1 MCVSCNDII
10 LPHDA
15 FYLLQLP
22 TPACFPAIPLLSSL
36 SLSRSLKYCPVV
48 GVAMGSVTQTLKR
61 VNVLPA
67 SWETIAPVSL
77 HLSLCVCVSFSLPL
91 FFSFSLS
98 PPSLSDIFVVC
109 DVSLLCQLRS
119 FCSFV
124 SGVFRL
130 VSDWSVFFLFV
141 LCCAVSVFSVSKG
154 VARLMC
160 PVPVRFVSSL
170 IGCPSLSVGGVPRFP
185 VILAVYC
192 PFRVMM
198 YDVVCL

>member
-1 MCVSCNDII
+1 MVFVRVYIIIMCVCVSCNDII

-141 LCCAVSVFSVSKG
+141 LCCAV
-154 VARLMC
+154 LYQ
-160 PVPVRFVSSL
+160 SSL
-170 IGCPSLSVGGVPRFP
+170 SAKVLLVFCVLSLFGSS
-185 VILAVYC
+185 
-192 PFRVMM
+192 
-198 YDVVCL
+198 CL